1 MTEEELD
8 QYRASPSW
16 EARVAL
22 ADVNVREARAED
34 AYEFDPARFAAMQVP
49 TLLLAGGDSPP
60 EMRESW
66 TWSTQHCPT
75 AAYKNSQAS
84 STLRTEQR
92 HTCSRPRSWRSWRSQ
107 AARGAAHVPTL
118 LHVTRSPYRFPESAP
133 CGDSRRVGRMRW
145 RLKEEGSKSA
155 GTIG

>member
-60 EMRESW
+60 EMRAIVDMVDAALPNSRLQELPGQ
-66 TWSTQHCPT
+66 QHLAHRT
-75 AAYKNSQAS
+75 APHLLAS
-84 STLRTEQR
+84 KIV
-92 HTCSRPRSWRSWRSQ
+92 
-107 AARGAAHVPTL
+107 AFVA
-118 LHVTRSPYRFPESAP
+118 
-133 CGDSRRVGRMRW
+133 
-145 RLKEEGSKSA
+145 
-155 GTIG
+155 